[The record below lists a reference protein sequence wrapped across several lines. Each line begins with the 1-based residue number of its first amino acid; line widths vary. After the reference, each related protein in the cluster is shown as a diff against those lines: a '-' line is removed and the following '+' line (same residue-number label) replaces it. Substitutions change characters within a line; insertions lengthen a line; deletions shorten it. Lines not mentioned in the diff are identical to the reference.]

1 MLPSAS
7 GRNLSLPCSRSL
19 LHQLSSSRMSWPKL
33 KPPATL
39 AFWRLRSKTNK
50 CVPFLNWSHL
60 FLIASRRGEEQK
72 IMTAINQ
79 ACRGKCTLMRLERK
93 TPAKSCLVC
102 PVNFHPCLVRKTL
115 QAASQVCSQGRELG
129 SGWLNCS
136 GCGLPCT
143 FWDLRQGRE
152 RWQGVGSGGF
162 YQDTGCVGGSR
173 GAWEQGLWALGSSRV
188 VVEAAVA
195 HIIDSGAH
203 SLFYCLNKPPV
214 RASW

>member
-1 MLPSAS
+1 
-7 GRNLSLPCSRSL
+7 
-19 LHQLSSSRMSWPKL
+19 
-33 KPPATL
+33 
-39 AFWRLRSKTNK
+39 
-50 CVPFLNWSHL
+50 
-60 FLIASRRGEEQK
+60 
-72 IMTAINQ
+72 MTAINE
-79 ACRGKCTLMRLERK
+79 ACRGKCTLMRLERE

-129 SGWLNCS
+129 LGWLNCS

-143 FWDLRQGRE
+143 FWDLRQGSE
-152 RWQGVGSGGF
+152 RWQGSERRQG
-162 YQDTGCVGGSR
+162 VGGGRWRLLPGHWVCRSVQRSLRAGPLSR
-173 GAWEQGLWALGSSRV
+173 GLVRV

-214 RASW
+214 RAS